1 VRFEFGGGC
10 FLAMADIFLSYANE
24 DRDKAAQVAAL
35 LEDVGWRVWWDRRIP
50 AGRSWR
56 AVLEEALVDMRCMIV
71 LWSESSINSP
81 WVAEEAE
88 ESRRLGKAL
97 VPVLIERVEPPM
109 GFRAIQAADL
119 SRWDGSAED
128 SAGQMLIADLKS
140 LLGPPRTDG
149 GVRVES
155 DLPPKIEDIVDS
167 PWYVKHWPKVAIGVF
182 SVAVLA
188 VVWVSWPDSQS
199 PRMPPTQIKSAD
211 PAPLQVTHLSVRGSE
226 NDLKTTQTV
235 KLTAVAKYSDG
246 SENEVTAGVR
256 WTSTDTRVATIDEQG
271 VVKALHAGTT
281 RIKAKVGD
289 VESPGWTV
297 GVADAMPPIQP
308 VATPSLVRLS
318 VSAGRQDLFER
329 ERVPLR
335 ARGRYSDDSEKS
347 LTRGIEWQVSDRTVA
362 SVSVDGEL
370 LALRP
375 GKVEVVAR
383 SDGVRSEPFA
393 VTVKV
398 QRKPVEPPPKVVKAI
413 EMPAVKLPAVAEE
426 SKARIA
432 AFIRRAGTL
441 REEGNYAAALA
452 ELEKARNIDAT
463 NEEIRKEIEQ
473 TKRACNA
480 EKVLGNK
487 PNC

>member
-1 VRFEFGGGC
+1 
-10 FLAMADIFLSYANE
+10 
-24 DRDKAAQVAAL
+24 
-35 LEDVGWRVWWDRRIP
+35 
-50 AGRSWR
+50 
-56 AVLEEALVDMRCMIV
+56 
-71 LWSESSINSP
+71 
-81 WVAEEAE
+81 
-88 ESRRLGKAL
+88 
-97 VPVLIERVEPPM
+97 
-109 GFRAIQAADL
+109 
-119 SRWDGSAED
+119 
-128 SAGQMLIADLKS
+128 
-140 LLGPPRTDG
+140 
-149 GVRVES
+149 
-155 DLPPKIEDIVDS
+155 
-167 PWYVKHWPKVAIGVF
+167 
-182 SVAVLA
+182 
-188 VVWVSWPDSQS
+188 
-199 PRMPPTQIKSAD
+199 
-211 PAPLQVTHLSVRGSE
+211 
-226 NDLKTTQTV
+226 
-235 KLTAVAKYSDG
+235 
-246 SENEVTAGVR
+246 
-256 WTSTDTRVATIDEQG
+256 
-271 VVKALHAGTT
+271 
-281 RIKAKVGD
+281 
-289 VESPGWTV
+289 
-297 GVADAMPPIQP
+297 
-308 VATPSLVRLS
+308 
-318 VSAGRQDLFER
+318 
-329 ERVPLR
+329 VPLR

-383 SDGVRSEPFA
+383 SGGVRSEPFA